1 MGATGWPDARRPQQ
15 SGGLCK
21 LSWSIRSPPDP
32 EVQISPPPGTRV
44 GTPSVRRLR
53 LEHDDLGFLEE
64 AARRL
69 RVSGAEVFGL
79 AQTSF
84 SDADPLRSV
93 QGDGRPA
100 PGEYIAPPTQMA
112 L

>member
-64 AARRL
+64 AARLLGFQVRRL
-69 RVSGAEVFGL
+69 VLETAIGPVL
-79 AQTSF
+79 AL
-84 SDADPLRSV
+84 P
-93 QGDGRPA
+93 DGKEREA
-100 PGEYIAPPTQMA
+100 RWD
-112 L
+112 